1 MPFVPKHR
9 RLVACCFRKINGM
22 AIAFGMYQTLQSS
35 SPDRGSGR
43 FMLWVGLFGS
53 FTYLVLSAWAQTV
66 FGERYL
72 WMSDVR
78 LVSIAGGTLLYAQ
91 VLRAAMRSRAEAGG
105 PAMLALYVAG
115 ASLIMLVLRYVTNR
129 ALSDTPLPI
138 GEHIVWVLV
147 WGGYFGLWVSAF
159 LQMEWRKTCA
169 APVIWT
175 PVAAAGEAAS
185 AETPAQP
192 HRLDDSEAEAWSWII
207 DALADEI
214 SRHPP
219 EARAE
224 LLSHLQRR
232 AGYDLAD
239 DLDGPAAA
247 HNRRVAL
254 VERLARTGDERSL
267 RSSR

>member
-1 MPFVPKHR
+1 MLFVPKHR
-9 RLVACCFRKINGM
+9 RLVACCFRKINGL

-43 FMLWVGLFGS
+43 FMIWVGLFGS

-66 FGERYL
+66 FGARYL

-147 WGGYFGLWVSAF
+147 WGGLFRALGQCVFADGMAKDLCSARH
-159 LQMEWRKTCA
+159 MDPCRSSRGGRKRRNT
-169 APVIWT
+169 
-175 PVAAAGEAAS
+175 GAS
-185 AETPAQP
+185 ASAGRQ
-192 HRLDDSEAEAWSWII
+192 R
-207 DALADEI
+207 
-214 SRHPP
+214 SRGLVMDH
-219 EARAE
+219 
-224 LLSHLQRR
+224 RR
-232 AGYDLAD
+232 AGRRDVAP
-239 DLDGPAAA
+239 PAGSASGIAEPSAA
-247 HNRRVAL
+247 PRRL
-254 VERLARTGDERSL
+254 
-267 RSSR
+267 